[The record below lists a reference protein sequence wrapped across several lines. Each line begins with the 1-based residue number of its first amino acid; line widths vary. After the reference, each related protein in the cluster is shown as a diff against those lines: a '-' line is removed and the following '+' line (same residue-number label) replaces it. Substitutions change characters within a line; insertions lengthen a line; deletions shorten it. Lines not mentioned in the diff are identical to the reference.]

1 MCYGAECWAMK
12 KSDIRQM
19 QTTEMRMIRIMCGKS
34 LKDKVTNNVLRGW
47 TDVEDVDEYLRGHR
61 LRWLGHVERMNGE
74 TLTSRVREMTVVGN
88 IRRGRPK
95 KTWEETVK
103 DDMRKRNL
111 TIEDAHDRVKW
122 RSCCRQLVDPDD
134 SG

>member
-1 MCYGAECWAMK
+1 
-12 KSDIRQM
+12 M
-19 QTTEMRMIRIMCGKS
+19 QTTEMRMTRITCGKS
-34 LKDKVTNNVLRGW
+34 LKDKVTNNVFRGW
-47 TDVEDVDEYLRGHR
+47 TDVEDIDKYLTGHL
-61 LRWLGHVERMNGE
+61 LRWLEHVERMNGE
-74 TLTSRVREMTVVGN
+74 SFTCRVRELTIAGN
-88 IRRGRPK
+88 TRRGRPK

-111 TIEDAHDRVKW
+111 TIKDAHDRVKL